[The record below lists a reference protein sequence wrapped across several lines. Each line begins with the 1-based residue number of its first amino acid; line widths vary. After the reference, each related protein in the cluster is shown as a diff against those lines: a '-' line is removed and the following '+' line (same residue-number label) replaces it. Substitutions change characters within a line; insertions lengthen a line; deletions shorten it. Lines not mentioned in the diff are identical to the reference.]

1 MQVTNGSACGNQPRV
16 YIVILN
22 WNGWSDTIACVESV
36 LQQDYENFRVIIC
49 DNGSTDDSVAQLL
62 KWAAA
67 SLPMRGRKDRAFT
80 MITVDEKAAGQFR
93 DPITNGDLI
102 LLKNHRNLGF
112 AGGNNAGLKLALACG
127 DLDYAWLLNNDTVVQ
142 PSSLPRLIEKI
153 QSRAGIGICGST
165 LLCDDERQ
173 TVQARGATYHKWFSR
188 TRNVGLLQN
197 ASQPIEEDAYAQK
210 MDYVVGASMMVS
222 KPFLETIGLM
232 SEEYFL
238 YFEELDWTLRARGK
252 YSFAYA
258 SRSMVYHKGGASTG
272 ADLAKK
278 SLIGEYY
285 GTRGRLLF
293 TRKFYPYALPTV
305 LLAITLSLFI
315 QVCSGHFKIARTI
328 LAAVSDG
335 LRGRVG
341 VRANA

>member
-112 AGGNNAGLKLALACG
+112 AGGNNAGLKLAL
-127 DLDYAWLLNNDTVVQ
+127 
-142 PSSLPRLIEKI
+142 PS
-153 QSRAGIGICGST
+153 
-165 LLCDDERQ
+165 
-173 TVQARGATYHKWFSR
+173 
-188 TRNVGLLQN
+188 
-197 ASQPIEEDAYAQK
+197 
-210 MDYVVGASMMVS
+210 
-222 KPFLETIGLM
+222 
-232 SEEYFL
+232 
-238 YFEELDWTLRARGK
+238 
-252 YSFAYA
+252 
-258 SRSMVYHKGGASTG
+258 
-272 ADLAKK
+272 
-278 SLIGEYY
+278 
-285 GTRGRLLF
+285 
-293 TRKFYPYALPTV
+293 
-305 LLAITLSLFI
+305 
-315 QVCSGHFKIARTI
+315 
-328 LAAVSDG
+328 
-335 LRGRVG
+335 
-341 VRANA
+341 

>member
-1 MQVTNGSACGNQPRV
+1 M
-16 YIVILN
+16 
-22 WNGWSDTIACVESV
+22 ESV
-36 LQQDYENFRVIIC
+36 LQQDYENFRIIIC
-49 DNGSTDDSVAQLL
+49 DNGSTDDSVAHLL

-67 SLPMRGRKDRAFT
+67 TLPMRGGKNRT
-80 MITVDEKAAGQFR
+80 MMTLDEMPAGQFR
-93 DPITNGDLI
+93 DPATHGDLI

-142 PSSLPRLIEKI
+142 PGSLPRLIEKM

-165 LLCDDERQ
+165 LLYDDERH

-197 ASQPIEEDAYAQK
+197 ASQPIDEDAYAGK
-210 MDYVVGASMMVS
+210 MDYVVGASMLVS
-222 KPFLETIGLM
+222 RQFLETIGLM

-258 SRSMVYHKGGASTG
+258 SRSFVYHKGGASTG
-272 ADLAKK
+272 ADVAKK
-278 SLIGEYY
+278 SIIGEYY
-285 GTRGRLLF
+285 GTRGRILF

-305 LLAITLSLFI
+305 LLAITCSMFI
-315 QVCSGHFKIARTI
+315 QVFRGHFRIARTI
-328 LAAVSDG
+328 LAAVTDG